1 MFWSRW
7 NLKYYLGIIGVYT
20 VMLTIAIGCIFIET
34 DRVGKQLVF
43 YKNSGYQYVYEATG
57 ATGENDYLN
66 CSSVYF
72 YTDREMSKS
81 LLGDCFMLLDNSTYN
96 SVSPIN
102 PNKKLGCREIA
113 VAYNLARQHH
123 LDVGSKVYSK
133 HNIEN
138 RIEEYTV
145 AEILPISY
153 GVLQVD
159 TGINYSL
166 ILIGDDK
173 KYIENT
179 DYTFVGFS
187 SGDPSTLIQS
197 SGAGL
202 ISLNQKN
209 TVERQLMSKALLW
222 QSTILVMVLFLTL
235 LYVVVHWKYQRNYY
249 SRLTMS
255 GCPAQKLKKQIM
267 LDIAVPGTVGL
278 LAAFILST
286 VILSINNLYFSFSS
300 PLISAVV
307 GWLVLIVLMWV
318 TAQKG
323 GRM

>member
-7 NLKYYLGIIGVYT
+7 NLKYYLVIIGMYT
-20 VMLTIAIGCIFIET
+20 LLLTTAIGCVFIEA
-34 DRVGKQLVF
+34 DRNFKQLEF
-43 YKNSGYQYVYEATG
+43 YKNGEFRYIYEATG
-57 ATGENDYLN
+57 TTGENDYLN

-72 YTDREMSKS
+72 YIDREMSKS
-81 LLGDCFMLLDNSTYN
+81 LLGDCFMVLDNSTYN

-102 PNKKLGCREIA
+102 PSKKLGCREIA

-123 LDVGSKVYSK
+123 LNVGSKVYSK

-145 AEILPISY
+145 AEILPVSY
-153 GVLQVD
+153 GVLRVD

-187 SGDPSTLIQS
+187 SRDPSMLIQN

-202 ISLNQKN
+202 ISLNQKKM
-209 TVERQLMSKALLW
+209 VERQLMSKVFLW
-222 QSTILVMVLFLTL
+222 QSTIFVMVISFTV

-255 GCPAQKLKKQIM
+255 GCSARKLKKQIM

-286 VILSINNLYFSFSS
+286 VILSVNNLYFSFLSA
-300 PLISAVV
+300 LISAIF
-307 GWLVLIVLMWV
+307 GWLVLIVLMWI

-323 GRM
+323 SRM